1 MNMRINKLIFKN
13 IASYKGEHELNF
25 DTLLLRQ
32 SGIFLI
38 SGNTGSG
45 KSTILD
51 CITLAL
57 YARVYRLGKKI
68 VDIISKGETSA
79 YVKLTFTISGKIYES
94 FIELN
99 VKNIETPKSM
109 LLSCFFDNRIIEG
122 RTDVLDHIKSLCRLD
137 FNQFCQTVILPQG
150 NFQEFLTSTPK
161 EKTAIIDN
169 IFNLKKYDN
178 LEFYLKSD
186 FERTKFNIDKLLNSE
201 SYEKSILDYDESEYK
216 SLKDYLDLVNIDQL
230 EIDLENVRRAISFCN
245 QAIASNERYLGLEI
259 EISSLRDQLSF
270 HVEYLNSLERDYSVQ
285 NKLKENLDLDRKI
298 YLCSDFW
305 NLKNLVAMQGEL
317 FNDIRLL
324 DLELSKVKS
333 NLKEIKDLDN
343 NNFNFSYVKEL
354 YNKNCNLFNLRP
366 VENDYQSLLLRKNS
380 LEDEKKELLRS
391 QSKKNDEIKSISSE
405 KSNFDFDKYV
415 YYEALKLFQTFN
427 DELISKYKDR
437 VEFLLKATEKEDFNK
452 NKEKNIIIKIDLYK
466 ELLKYLDDKNFS
478 IESDKEKLKYIEV
491 EYKNY
496 QHKDKLSVCSLK
508 ELYTLNSKLHLIQ
521 NQIDELKYQLSCK
534 QEEISKQEANV
545 LEFENND
552 AEILRLIGK
561 NLFDKYISYFDRE
574 KILAFESK
582 LEKLEQFKVR
592 KKDLKIEISLKNKNF
607 DQNLL
612 KIRDLLLKLN
622 LNLSFNDYS
631 SLERE
636 FNVVLAKQK
645 SVENEWDKLVLN
657 LKNLEDFKIK
667 TETQIKFIK
676 ESIFTLKAR
685 LNEEKNS
692 FINIISNLKSGFFS
706 SFSFES
712 ETALEQINKN
722 SLYFL
727 QELSLSISAKLEFL
741 SRDIEKYKIKLLN
754 FQALQ
759 KKINQ
764 QKINLDLLRGELN
777 LAKERKDKLDVLR
790 KVVIR
795 SSGLKYYVQTFL
807 INDILRL
814 ANEKYLRWIFP
825 DFELKTNK
833 ESKEFDFLIED
844 KKDVNKI
851 RTVKTLSGGEK
862 FLVSLAL
869 SLALSDKIRDSE
881 LKIEAFFL
889 DEGFGN
895 LDEDT
900 LAQVMPKLSK
910 FQMMTGRQIGIISH
924 VSYLKEMI
932 KAQIVI
938 NKISKI
944 SYIAMENL

>member
-1 MNMRINKLIFKN
+1 MRINKLTFKN

-109 LLSCFFDNRIIEG
+109 LLNCVFDNRIIEG
-122 RTDVLDHIKSLCRLD
+122 RTDVLEYIKSLCRLD

-186 FERTKFNIDKLLNSE
+186 FERTKFSIDKLLNSE
-201 SYEKSILDYDESEYK
+201 SYEKSILDYDEQEYK
-216 SLKDYLDLVNIDQL
+216 SLKDYLDLVDIGRL
-230 EIDLENVRRAISFCN
+230 EIDLENIKRAISLCN
-245 QAIASNERYLGLEI
+245 QAIVSNERYLGLEI
-259 EISSLRDQLSF
+259 EISSLENQLSSQI
-270 HVEYLNSLERDYSVQ
+270 EYQNSLERDYSLQ
-285 NKLKENLDLDRKI
+285 SKLKQNLDLDRKI

-317 FNDIRLL
+317 FNDNRLL
-324 DLELSKVKS
+324 YLELLKVIN
-333 NLKEIKDLDN
+333 NLKGIEGLDIN
-343 NNFNFSYVKEL
+343 DFNFNYVKEL
-354 YNKNCNLFNLRP
+354 YNKNCNIFNLKF
-366 VENDYQSLLLRKNS
+366 VENDYQSLLLRKNA
-380 LEDEKKELLRS
+380 LEDEKKELLKS
-391 QSKKNDEIKSISSE
+391 QIKKNDEIKSISSE

-415 YYEALKLFQTFN
+415 YYQALKLFQTFN
-427 DELISKYKDR
+427 DELISKYRDKL
-437 VEFLLKATEKEDFNK
+437 EFLLKSTDKEGFNE
-452 NKEKNIIIKIDLYK
+452 NKEKNIIKIDLYK
-466 ELLKYLDDKNFS
+466 ELLKCLNDKNFS
-478 IESDKEKLKYIEV
+478 IESDKKKLKYIEV

-496 QHKDKLSVCSLK
+496 QHKDKLSVCGLK
-508 ELYTLNSKLHLIQ
+508 ELYSLNSKLHLIQ
-521 NQIDELKYQLSCK
+521 NQIDELQYQLSCR
-534 QEEISKQEANV
+534 QEEMSKQEVNA
-545 LEFENND
+545 LEFEKNN

-561 NLFDKYISYFDRE
+561 NLFDKYINYSKRE
-574 KILAFESK
+574 KILAFENK

-592 KKDLKIEISLKNKNF
+592 KKDLKIEISLKNKDF

-612 KIRDLLLKLN
+612 KIKSLLLKLD

-636 FNVVLAKQK
+636 FNVILDRQK
-645 SVENEWDKLVLN
+645 SIENEWNALVLN
-657 LKNLEDFKIK
+657 IKNLEDLKIK

-676 ESIFTLKAR
+676 KSILTLKAR
-685 LNEEKNS
+685 LNEEKSS
-692 FINIISNLKSGFFS
+692 FMDIVSTLKSVFFS

-712 ETALEQINKN
+712 ETVLEQINKN
-722 SLYFL
+722 SLQFL
-727 QELSLSISAKLEFL
+727 QKLSLSISSKLEFL
-741 SRDIEKYKIKLLN
+741 SRDVEKYKIKLLN

-759 KKINQ
+759 KKIDQ
-764 QKINLDLLRGELN
+764 QKINLEALRGELN

-844 KKDVNKI
+844 KKDFNKI

-910 FQMMTGRQIGIISH
+910 FQIMTGRQIGIISH

>member
-1 MNMRINKLIFKN
+1 MRINKLIFKN

-25 DTLLLRQ
+25 DTLLLKQ

-109 LLSCFFDNRIIEG
+109 LLSCFFDDRIIEG
-122 RTDVLDHIKSLCRLD
+122 RADVLEHIKSLCRLD

-150 NFQEFLTSTPK
+150 NFQEFLISTPK

-186 FERTKFNIDKLLNSE
+186 LERTKFSIDKLLNSQ
-201 SYEKSILDYDESEYK
+201 SYEKSILDYDEREYK
-216 SLKDYLDLVNIDQL
+216 SLKNYLDLVDIDQL
-230 EIDLENVRRAISFCN
+230 KIDLERIRSAISLCN

-259 EISSLRDQLSF
+259 EMSSLEDQLSSRI
-270 HVEYLNSLERDYSVQ
+270 EYQDSLKKDYFLQ
-285 NKLKENLDLDRKI
+285 KKLEESLSLDRKI

-317 FNDIRLL
+317 FNDRKLL
-324 DLELSKVKS
+324 DLELSKVIN
-333 NLKEIKDLDN
+333 NLKEIKDLDT
-343 NNFNFSYVKEL
+343 NNFNYVKEL
-354 YNKNCNLFNLRP
+354 YNKNCNISDLRF

-380 LEDEKKELLRS
+380 LEDEKKELLKS

-415 YYEALKLFQTFN
+415 YYEALKLFQAFN
-427 DELISKYKDR
+427 DELILKYKDR
-437 VEFLLKATEKEDFNK
+437 LDFLLKSTDKKDFNK
-452 NKEKNIIIKIDLYK
+452 NKEKNIIKIDLYK

-508 ELYTLNSKLHLIQ
+508 ELYILNSKLHLIQ
-521 NQIDELKYQLSCK
+521 NQIDELKYQLSCR
-534 QEEISKQEANV
+534 QEEISKQEINA
-545 LEFENND
+545 LEFEKNN

-561 NLFDKYISYFDRE
+561 NLFDKYINYFDRE
-574 KILAFESK
+574 KILAFENK
-582 LEKLEQFKVR
+582 LRKLEQFKVR
-592 KKDLKIEISLKNKNF
+592 QKDLKIEISLKNQNF

-612 KIRDLLLKLN
+612 KIKSLLLKLN
-622 LNLSFNDYS
+622 LSLSFNDYS

-636 FNVVLAKQK
+636 FNVILARQK
-645 SVENEWDKLVLN
+645 GIENEWNTLVLN
-657 LKNLEDFKIK
+657 LKSLEDLKIK

-676 ESIFTLKAR
+676 KSILTLKER

-692 FINIISNLKSGFFS
+692 FINIVSNLKSVFFS
-706 SFSFES
+706 SFSFDS
-712 ETALEQINKN
+712 EIVLEQINKN
-722 SLYFL
+722 SLCFL
-727 QELSLSISAKLEFL
+727 QKLSLSISSKLEFL
-741 SRDIEKYKIKLLN
+741 SGDIEKYKIKLLN

-764 QKINLDLLRGELN
+764 QKINLDALRGELN

-825 DFELKTNK
+825 NFELKTNK

-910 FQMMTGRQIGIISH
+910 FQIMTGRQIGIISH
-924 VSYLKEMI
+924 VSYLKEVI

-944 SYIAMENL
+944 SYIAIENL

>member
-1 MNMRINKLIFKN
+1 MRINKLIFKN

-25 DTLLLRQ
+25 DTLFLRQ

-68 VDIISKGETSA
+68 VDVISKGETSA
-79 YVKLTFTISGKIYES
+79 YVKLTFTISERIYES
-94 FIELN
+94 FVELN

-122 RTDVLDHIKSLCRLD
+122 RADVLEYIKSLCRLD

-161 EKTAIIDN
+161 EKAAIIDN

-201 SYEKSILDYDESEYK
+201 SYEKSILDYDEREYK
-216 SLKDYLDLVNIDQL
+216 SLKDYLDLVDIDKL
-230 EIDLENVRRAISFCN
+230 EIDLKNIKRAISLCN
-245 QAIASNERYLGLEI
+245 KAIVSNERYLGLEI
-259 EISSLRDQLSF
+259 ELSSLENQLSF
-270 HVEYLNSLERDYSVQ
+270 QIEYQDSLEIDYALQ
-285 NKLKENLDLDRKI
+285 KKLKENLDLDQKI

-305 NLKNLVAMQGEL
+305 NLKNLVVMQGEL
-317 FNDIRLL
+317 FNDNRLL
-324 DLELSKVKS
+324 DLELSKVIN
-333 NLKEIKDLDN
+333 NLKEIEDLDS
-343 NNFNFSYVKEL
+343 NNFNFNYVKEL
-354 YNKNCNLFNLRP
+354 YNKNCNIFNLKF

-380 LEDEKKELLRS
+380 LEDEKKELLKS
-391 QSKKNDEIKSISSE
+391 QIKKNDEIKSISSE

-415 YYEALKLFQTFN
+415 YYQALKLLKTFN
-427 DELISKYKDR
+427 DELISKYRDKL
-437 VEFLLKATEKEDFNK
+437 EFLLKSDNKEGFDE
-452 NKEKNIIIKIDLYK
+452 NKEKNIKINLYK
-466 ELLKYLDDKNFS
+466 ELLKCLDDKNFS
-478 IESDKEKLKYIEV
+478 IENDKKKLKYIEI

-496 QHKDKLSVCSLK
+496 QHKDKLTVCSLK
-508 ELYTLNSKLHLIQ
+508 ELYVLNSKLHLLQ
-521 NQIDELKYQLSCK
+521 NQIDELKYQLSCM
-534 QEEISKQEANV
+534 QEEISKQKINA
-545 LEFENND
+545 LEFEENN

-561 NLFDKYISYFDRE
+561 NLFDKYINYFDRE
-574 KILAFESK
+574 KILAFENK
-582 LEKLEQFKVR
+582 LKKLEQFKIK
-592 KKDLKIEISLKNKNF
+592 KKDLKIEISLKNKKFN
-607 DQNLL
+607 QNLL
-612 KIRDLLLKLN
+612 KIKGLLLKLN
-622 LNLSFNDYS
+622 LNLSFNDHS

-636 FNVVLAKQK
+636 FNVILARQK
-645 SVENEWDKLVLN
+645 SIENEWNTLVLN
-657 LKNLEDFKIK
+657 LKNLEDLKIK

-676 ESIFTLKAR
+676 ESILTLKAK
-685 LNEEKNS
+685 LNEEQNS
-692 FINIISNLKSGFFS
+692 FINIVSTLKNVFFS
-706 SFSFES
+706 SFFFES
-712 ETALEQINKN
+712 EIVLEHINKN
-722 SLYFL
+722 SLHFL
-727 QELSLSISAKLEFL
+727 QQLSLSISSKLEFL
-741 SRDIEKYKIKLLN
+741 SRELEKYKIKLLN

-759 KKINQ
+759 KKIDQ
-764 QKINLDLLRGELN
+764 QKINLEMLREELN

-790 KVVIR
+790 KVVVR

-910 FQMMTGRQIGIISH
+910 FQIMTGRQIGIISH

-944 SYIAMENL
+944 SYITMENL

>member
-1 MNMRINKLIFKN
+1 MRINKLIFKN

-79 YVKLTFTISGKIYES
+79 YVKLTFTISGRIYES
-94 FIELN
+94 FVELN

-109 LLSCFFDNRIIEG
+109 LLNCFFDNRIIEG
-122 RTDVLDHIKSLCRLD
+122 RIDVLEHIKSLCRLD

-161 EKTAIIDN
+161 EKAAIIDN

-178 LEFYLKSD
+178 LEFFLKSD

-201 SYEKSILDYDESEYK
+201 SYEKSILEYDESEYK
-216 SLKDYLDLVNIDQL
+216 SLKNYLDLVDIDRL
-230 EIDLENVRRAISFCN
+230 EIDLENIRRAISLCN
-245 QAIASNERYLGLEI
+245 QAIASNEKYLDLEI
-259 EISSLRDQLSF
+259 EMSSLKGQLSSQIK
-270 HVEYLNSLERDYSVQ
+270 YLNSLEQDHSLQ
-285 NKLKENLDLDRKI
+285 KKIKENLDLDRKI

-305 NLKNLVAMQGEL
+305 TLKNLVAMQGEL

-324 DLELSKVKS
+324 DLELSKVMS
-333 NLKEIKDLDN
+333 NLKEIKDLDS
-343 NNFNFSYVKEL
+343 NNFNFNYVKEL
-354 YNKNCNLFNLRP
+354 YNKNCDLFKLKL
-366 VENDYQSLLLRKNS
+366 VKNDYQSLLLRKNN
-380 LEDEKKELLRS
+380 LEDKKKELLMS

-405 KSNFDFDKYV
+405 KFNFDFDKYV

-427 DELISKYKDR
+427 DELISKYRDR
-437 VEFLLKATEKEDFNK
+437 LEFLLESTDKEDFNK
-452 NKEKNIIIKIDLYK
+452 NKEKNIKIDLYK
-466 ELLKYLDDKNFS
+466 ELLEYLDDKNFS
-478 IESDKEKLKYIEV
+478 IENDKEKLKYIEA

-508 ELYTLNSKLHLIQ
+508 ELYALNSKLHLIQ
-521 NQIDELKYQLSCK
+521 NQIDELKYQLSCR
-534 QEEISKQEANV
+534 QEEISKQEINA
-545 LEFENND
+545 LEFKKNN

-561 NLFDKYISYFDRE
+561 NLFDKYINYFDRE
-574 KILAFESK
+574 KILSFENK

-612 KIRDLLLKLN
+612 KIKELSLKLN
-622 LNLSFNDYS
+622 LNLSFNDNS

-645 SVENEWDKLVLN
+645 SVENEWNMLFLN
-657 LKNLEDFKIK
+657 LKNLEDLKIK

-676 ESIFTLKAR
+676 ESISTLKAR
-685 LNEEKNS
+685 LNEEQNS
-692 FINIISNLKSGFFS
+692 FINIISNLKNVFFG

-727 QELSLSISAKLEFL
+727 QKLSLSISSKLEFL

-754 FQALQ
+754 FQTLQ

-764 QKINLDLLRGELN
+764 QKVNLDSLRVELN

-825 DFELKTNK
+825 DFELKTNN

-869 SLALSDKIRDSE
+869 SLALSDKIRDSD

>member
-1 MNMRINKLIFKN
+1 MRINKLIFKN

-25 DTLLLRQ
+25 DTLFLRQ

-68 VDIISKGETSA
+68 VDVISKGETSA
-79 YVKLTFTISGKIYES
+79 YVKLTFTISERIYES
-94 FIELN
+94 FVELN

-122 RTDVLDHIKSLCRLD
+122 RTDVLEYIKSLCRLD

-161 EKTAIIDN
+161 EKAAIIDN

-201 SYEKSILDYDESEYK
+201 SYEKSILDYDEREYK
-216 SLKDYLDLVNIDQL
+216 SLKDYLDLIDIDQL
-230 EIDLENVRRAISFCN
+230 EIDLKNIKRAISLCN
-245 QAIASNERYLGLEI
+245 KAIVSNERYLGLEI
-259 EISSLRDQLSF
+259 ELSSLENQLSF
-270 HVEYLNSLERDYSVQ
+270 QIEYQDSLEIDYALQ
-285 NKLKENLDLDRKI
+285 KKLKENLDLDRKI

-305 NLKNLVAMQGEL
+305 NLKNLVVMQGEL
-317 FNDIRLL
+317 FNDNRLL
-324 DLELSKVKS
+324 DLELSKVIN
-333 NLKEIKDLDN
+333 NLKEIEDLDS
-343 NNFNFSYVKEL
+343 NNFNFNYVKEL
-354 YNKNCNLFNLRP
+354 YNKNCNIFNLKF

-380 LEDEKKELLRS
+380 LEDEKKELLKS
-391 QSKKNDEIKSISSE
+391 QIKKNDEIKSISSE
-405 KSNFDFDKYV
+405 KSNFNFDKYV
-415 YYEALKLFQTFN
+415 YYQALKLLKTFN
-427 DELISKYKDR
+427 DELISKYKDKL
-437 VEFLLKATEKEDFNK
+437 EFLLKSAGKESFDES
-452 NKEKNIIIKIDLYK
+452 KEKNIKINLYK
-466 ELLKYLDDKNFS
+466 ELLKCLDDKNFS
-478 IESDKEKLKYIEV
+478 IENDKKKLKYIEI

-496 QHKDKLSVCSLK
+496 QHKDKLTVCSLK
-508 ELYTLNSKLHLIQ
+508 ELYVLNSKLHLLQ
-521 NQIDELKYQLSCK
+521 NQIDELKYQLSCM
-534 QEEISKQEANV
+534 QEEISKQKINA
-545 LEFENND
+545 LEFEKNN

-561 NLFDKYISYFDRE
+561 NLFDKYINYFDRE
-574 KILAFESK
+574 KILAFENK
-582 LEKLEQFKVR
+582 LKKLEQFKIK
-592 KKDLKIEISLKNKNF
+592 KKDLKIEISLKDKKFN
-607 DQNLL
+607 QNLL
-612 KIRDLLLKLN
+612 KIKGLSLKLN

-636 FNVVLAKQK
+636 FNVILARQK
-645 SVENEWDKLVLN
+645 SIENEWNTLVLN
-657 LKNLEDFKIK
+657 LKNLEDLKIK

-676 ESIFTLKAR
+676 ESILTLKSR
-685 LNEEKNS
+685 LNEEQNS
-692 FINIISNLKSGFFS
+692 FINIVSTLKNVFCS

-712 ETALEQINKN
+712 EIVLEHINKN
-722 SLYFL
+722 SLRFL
-727 QELSLSISAKLEFL
+727 QQLSLSISSKLEFL
-741 SRDIEKYKIKLLN
+741 SRGLEKYKIKFLN

-759 KKINQ
+759 KKIDQ
-764 QKINLDLLRGELN
+764 QKINLEMLREELN

-790 KVVIR
+790 KVVVR

-910 FQMMTGRQIGIISH
+910 FQIMTGRQIGIISH

-944 SYIAMENL
+944 SYITMENL

>member
-1 MNMRINKLIFKN
+1 MRINRLIFKN

-25 DTLLLRQ
+25 DTLLLRR

-68 VDIISKGETSA
+68 VDIISKGETNA

-109 LLSCFFDNRIIEG
+109 LLNCFFDNRIIEG
-122 RTDVLDHIKSLCRLD
+122 RADVLDHIKSLCRLD

-169 IFNLKKYDN
+169 IFNLQKYDN

-186 FERTKFNIDKLLNSE
+186 FERTKFSIDKLLNSE
-201 SYEKSILDYDESEYK
+201 SYEKSILDYDEREYK
-216 SLKDYLDLVNIDQL
+216 SLKDYLDLVDIGQL
-230 EIDLENVRRAISFCN
+230 EIDLGNIRNAISLCS
-245 QAIASNERYLGLEI
+245 QAIASNEKYLGLKI
-259 EISSLRDQLSF
+259 EISSLEDQLSYQI
-270 HVEYLNSLERDYSVQ
+270 ECQNSLEMDYSLQ
-285 NKLKENLDLDRKI
+285 KKLKENLYLDRKI

-305 NLKNLVAMQGEL
+305 NLKNLVTMQGEL
-317 FNDIRLL
+317 LNDVKLL
-324 DLELSKVKS
+324 DLELSKVMN
-333 NLKEIKDLDN
+333 NLKEIKDLCSNDF
-343 NNFNFSYVKEL
+343 NFNYVKDL
-354 YNKNCNLFNLRP
+354 YNKNCNIFDSRLI
-366 VENDYQSLLLRKNS
+366 ENDYQSLLLKKNS
-380 LEDEKKELLRS
+380 LEDEKRELLKF
-391 QSKKNDEIKSISSE
+391 QSKKNDELKSISSE

-427 DELISKYKDR
+427 DELISKYRDR
-437 VEFLLKATEKEDFNK
+437 LEFLLKSANKKDFNK
-452 NKEKNIIIKIDLYK
+452 NKEKNTVKIDLYK
-466 ELLKYLDDKNFS
+466 ELLKYLYDKNCS

-496 QHKDKLSVCSLK
+496 QRKDKLSACKLK
-508 ELYTLNSKLHLIQ
+508 ELYVLNSKLHLIQ
-521 NQIDELKYQLSCK
+521 NQIDELKYHLSCR
-534 QEEISKQEANV
+534 QEEISKQEINA
-545 LEFENND
+545 LEFEKNN
-552 AEILRLIGK
+552 AEILRLLGK
-561 NLFDKYISYFDRE
+561 NLFDRYINYFDRK
-574 KILAFESK
+574 KILAFENK
-582 LEKLEQFKVR
+582 LEKLEQFKAR
-592 KKDLKIEISLKNKNF
+592 KKDLKILISFKNRNF
-607 DQNLL
+607 DKNLVQI
-612 KIRDLLLKLN
+612 KSLLLKLN

-636 FNVVLAKQK
+636 FNVILTRQE
-645 SVENEWDKLVLN
+645 SVENKWTELILN
-657 LKNLEDFKIK
+657 LKNLKDLKIK
-667 TETQIKFIK
+667 TETQIKFLKKSILALK
-676 ESIFTLKAR
+676 ER
-685 LNEEKNS
+685 LNEEQNN
-692 FINIISNLKSGFFS
+692 FINIVSNLGSVSFS
-706 SFSFES
+706 SLFSLES
-712 ETALEQINKN
+712 KTVLEQINKN
-722 SLYFL
+722 SLHFL
-727 QELSLSISAKLEFL
+727 QKLSLSISSKLEFL
-741 SRDIEKYKIKLLN
+741 SGDIERYKIKLLN
-754 FQALQ
+754 FQTLQ
-759 KKINQ
+759 KKIDQ
-764 QKINLDLLRGELN
+764 QKINLDTLRSELN
-777 LAKERKDKLDVLR
+777 LAKERKDKLDILR

-833 ESKEFDFLIED
+833 DSKEFDFLIED

-869 SLALSDKIRDSE
+869 SLALSDKIRDSD

-932 KAQIVI
+932 KTQIVI

>member
-1 MNMRINKLIFKN
+1 MRINKLIFKN

-99 VKNIETPKSM
+99 VKNIETPKNM

-122 RTDVLDHIKSLCRLD
+122 RTDVLEHIKGLCRLD

-186 FERTKFNIDKLLNSE
+186 FELTKFTIDKLLNSE
-201 SYEKSILDYDESEYK
+201 SYEKSILDYDEREYK
-216 SLKDYLDLVNIDQL
+216 SLKDYLDLVDIGRL
-230 EIDLENVRRAISFCN
+230 EIDLENIRRAISLCN

-259 EISSLRDQLSF
+259 EMSSLEDQLSSQI
-270 HVEYLNSLERDYSVQ
+270 EYQDSLEMDYSLQ
-285 NKLKENLDLDRKI
+285 KKLKENLDLDREI

-317 FNDIRLL
+317 FNDSKLL
-324 DLELSKVKS
+324 DLELSKVIN
-333 NLKEIKDLDN
+333 NLKEIKDLDS
-343 NNFNFSYVKEL
+343 NNFNYIKEL
-354 YNKNCNLFNLRP
+354 YNKNCNIFNLRP
-366 VENDYQSLLLRKNS
+366 VKNDYQSLILRKNS
-380 LEDEKKELLRS
+380 LENKKKSLLKS

-427 DELISKYKDR
+427 DEIISKYRDR
-437 VEFLLKATEKEDFNK
+437 LEFLLQSTDKEDCNK
-452 NKEKNIIIKIDLYK
+452 NKEKNIIKIDLYK
-466 ELLKYLDDKNFS
+466 ELLKYLNDKNFS
-478 IESDKEKLKYIEV
+478 IESDKEKLKYIEI

-508 ELYTLNSKLHLIQ
+508 ELYILNSKLHLIQ
-521 NQIDELKYQLSCK
+521 NQIDELKYQLSCR
-534 QEEISKQEANV
+534 QEEISKQEINA
-545 LEFENND
+545 LEFKKNN

-561 NLFDKYISYFDRE
+561 KLFDKYIDYSDRE
-574 KILAFESK
+574 KILAFENK
-582 LEKLEQFKVR
+582 LKRLEQLKV
-592 KKDLKIEISLKNKNF
+592 KEKDLKIEISLKNQKF

-612 KIRDLLLKLN
+612 KIKRLLLKFN
-622 LNLSFNDYS
+622 LNLSFSDYS

-636 FNVVLAKQK
+636 FNVILARQK
-645 SVENEWDKLVLN
+645 SIDNKWNELVLN
-657 LKNLEDFKIK
+657 LKDLEDLKIK

-676 ESIFTLKAR
+676 ESILTLKAR

-692 FINIISNLKSGFFS
+692 FINIVSNLKSVFFS

-712 ETALEQINKN
+712 ETVLEQINKN

-727 QELSLSISAKLEFL
+727 QKLGLSISSKLEFL

-754 FQALQ
+754 FETLQ

-764 QKINLDLLRGELN
+764 QKINLDALRGELN

-932 KAQIVI
+932 KAQIVV

-944 SYIAMENL
+944 SYIDMENL

>member
-1 MNMRINKLIFKN
+1 MRINKLIFKN

-99 VKNIETPKSM
+99 VKHIETPKNM

-122 RTDVLDHIKSLCRLD
+122 RTDVLEHIKGLCRLD

-186 FERTKFNIDKLLNSE
+186 FELTKFTIDKLLNSE
-201 SYEKSILDYDESEYK
+201 SYEKSILDYDEREYK
-216 SLKDYLDLVNIDQL
+216 SLKDYLDLVDIGRL
-230 EIDLENVRRAISFCN
+230 EIDLENIRRAIFLCN
-245 QAIASNERYLGLEI
+245 QAISSNEKYLGLEI
-259 EISSLRDQLSF
+259 EMSSLEDQLSSQI
-270 HVEYLNSLERDYSVQ
+270 EYQDSLEMDYSLQ
-285 NKLKENLDLDRKI
+285 KKLKENLDLDREI

-317 FNDIRLL
+317 FNDSKLL
-324 DLELSKVKS
+324 DLELSKVIN
-333 NLKEIKDLDN
+333 NLKEIKDLDS
-343 NNFNFSYVKEL
+343 NNFNYIKEL
-354 YNKNCNLFNLRP
+354 YNKNCNIFNLRP
-366 VENDYQSLLLRKNS
+366 VKNDYQSLILRKNS
-380 LEDEKKELLRS
+380 LENKKKSLLKS

-427 DELISKYKDR
+427 DEIISKYRDR
-437 VEFLLKATEKEDFNK
+437 LEFLLQSTDKEDCNK
-452 NKEKNIIIKIDLYK
+452 NKEKNIIKIDLYK
-466 ELLKYLDDKNFS
+466 ELLKYLNDKNFS
-478 IESDKEKLKYIEV
+478 IESDKEKLKYIEI

-508 ELYTLNSKLHLIQ
+508 ELYILNSKLHLIQ
-521 NQIDELKYQLSCK
+521 NQIDELKYQLSCR
-534 QEEISKQEANV
+534 QEEISKQEINA
-545 LEFENND
+545 LEFKKNN

-561 NLFDKYISYFDRE
+561 KLFDKYIDYSERE
-574 KILAFESK
+574 KILAFENK
-582 LEKLEQFKVR
+582 LKRLEQFKVR
-592 KKDLKIEISLKNKNF
+592 EKDLKIEISLKNQKF

-612 KIRDLLLKLN
+612 KIKSLLLKLN
-622 LNLSFNDYS
+622 LNLSFSDYS

-636 FNVVLAKQK
+636 FNVILARQK
-645 SVENEWDKLVLN
+645 SIENEWNELVLN
-657 LKNLEDFKIK
+657 LKDLEDLKIK

-676 ESIFTLKAR
+676 ESILTLKAR

-692 FINIISNLKSGFFS
+692 FINIVSNLKSVFFS

-712 ETALEQINKN
+712 ETVLEQINKN

-727 QELSLSISAKLEFL
+727 QKLSLSISSKLEFL

-754 FQALQ
+754 FETLQ

-764 QKINLDLLRGELN
+764 QKINLGALRGELN

-924 VSYLKEMI
+924 VSYLKEII
-932 KAQIVI
+932 KAQIVV

-944 SYIAMENL
+944 SYIDMENL

>member
-1 MNMRINKLIFKN
+1 MRINKLIFKN

-25 DTLLLRQ
+25 DTLFLRQ

-109 LLSCFFDNRIIEG
+109 LLSCFFDDKVIEG
-122 RTDVLDHIKSLCRLD
+122 RTDVLEHIKSLCRLD

-186 FERTKFNIDKLLNSE
+186 FERTKFSIDKLLNSE
-201 SYEKSILDYDESEYK
+201 SYEKSILDYDEREYK
-216 SLKDYLDLVNIDQL
+216 ALKEYLDLVDIGRL
-230 EIDLENVRRAISFCN
+230 EIDLENIKRAISLCN
-245 QAIASNERYLGLEI
+245 QAISSNERYLGLEI
-259 EISSLRDQLSF
+259 EISSLEDQLSSQI
-270 HVEYLNSLERDYSVQ
+270 EYQDSLESDYSFQ
-285 NKLKENLDLDRKI
+285 KKLKENLDLDRKN

-305 NLKNLVAMQGEL
+305 NLKNLVAIQGEL
-317 FNDIRLL
+317 FNDIKLL
-324 DLELSKVKS
+324 DVELSKVMN
-333 NLKEIKDLDN
+333 NLKEIEDLDS
-343 NNFNFSYVKEL
+343 NNFNFNYVKEL
-354 YNKNCNLFNLRP
+354 FDKNCNICDFTV

-380 LEDEKKELLRS
+380 LEDEKKELLKA

-427 DELISKYKDR
+427 DELISKYRDR
-437 VEFLLKATEKEDFNK
+437 LECLLKSTENEDFNK
-452 NKEKNIIIKIDLYK
+452 NNEKNLIKIGLYK

-478 IESDKEKLKYIEV
+478 IENDKEKLKYIEV

-508 ELYTLNSKLHLIQ
+508 ELYILNSKLHLIQ

-534 QEEISKQEANV
+534 QEEISKQEINA
-545 LEFENND
+545 LEFKKNNG
-552 AEILRLIGK
+552 EILRLIGK
-561 NLFDKYISYFDRE
+561 NLFDKYINYSERA
-574 KILAFESK
+574 KILAFENK
-582 LEKLEQFKVR
+582 LKKFEQFKGR
-592 KKDLKIEISLKNKNF
+592 KKDLKIEIYLKNQNF

-612 KIRDLLLKLN
+612 KIKSLSLKLN
-622 LNLSFNDYS
+622 LSLGFSDYS
-631 SLERE
+631 SLKRE
-636 FNVVLAKQK
+636 FNVILARQK
-645 SVENEWDKLVLN
+645 SIENEWNTLVLN
-657 LKNLEDFKIK
+657 LKNLEDLKIK

-676 ESIFTLKAR
+676 ESILTLKVK
-685 LNEEKNS
+685 LNEERNN
-692 FINIISNLKSGFFS
+692 FMNIVSNLKRVFFS

-712 ETALEQINKN
+712 ETVLEQINKD
-722 SLYFL
+722 SLHFL
-727 QELSLSISAKLEFL
+727 QKLSLSIGSKLEFL
-741 SRDIEKYKIKLLN
+741 SRDIEKYKIKFLN

-764 QKINLDLLRGELN
+764 QKINLDVLRGELN
-777 LAKERKDKLDVLR
+777 LAKERKDKLDILR

-833 ESKEFDFLIED
+833 DSKEFDFLIED
-844 KKDVNKI
+844 RKDVNKI

-910 FQMMTGRQIGIISH
+910 FQIMTGRQIGIISH

>member
-1 MNMRINKLIFKN
+1 MRINKLIFKN

-109 LLSCFFDNRIIEG
+109 LLSCFFDDRIIEG
-122 RTDVLDHIKSLCRLD
+122 RTDVLEHIKSLCRLD

-186 FERTKFNIDKLLNSE
+186 FERTKFSIDKLLNSE
-201 SYEKSILDYDESEYK
+201 SYEKSILDYDEKEYK
-216 SLKDYLDLVNIDQL
+216 SLKDYLDLVDIGRL
-230 EIDLENVRRAISFCN
+230 EIDLKNIKRAISLCN
-245 QAIASNERYLGLEI
+245 QAISSNERYLGLEI
-259 EISSLRDQLSF
+259 EISSLEDQLSSQI
-270 HVEYLNSLERDYSVQ
+270 EYQDSLESDYSFQ
-285 NKLKENLDLDRKI
+285 KKIKENLDLDRKI

-324 DLELSKVKS
+324 DLELSKVID
-333 NLKEIKDLDN
+333 NLKEIKDLDS
-343 NNFNFSYVKEL
+343 NNFNYVKEL
-354 YNKNCNLFNLRP
+354 FNKNCNIFNFTS
-366 VENDYQSLLLRKNS
+366 VENDYQNLLLRKNS
-380 LEDEKKELLRS
+380 LENEKKELLKA

-427 DELISKYKDR
+427 DELISKYRDR
-437 VEFLLKATEKEDFNK
+437 LEFLLKSADKEDFNK
-452 NKEKNIIIKIDLYK
+452 NKEKNLIKIDLYK

-508 ELYTLNSKLHLIQ
+508 ELYILNSKLNLIQ
-521 NQIDELKYQLSCK
+521 NQINELKYQLSCK
-534 QEEISKQEANV
+534 QEEISKQEINA
-545 LEFENND
+545 LEFEKNN

-561 NLFDKYISYFDRE
+561 NLFDKYINYSKRE
-574 KILAFESK
+574 KILAFENK
-582 LEKLEQFKVR
+582 LEKLEQFKG
-592 KKDLKIEISLKNKNF
+592 NT
-607 DQNLL
+607 
-612 KIRDLLLKLN
+612 
-622 LNLSFNDYS
+622 
-631 SLERE
+631 
-636 FNVVLAKQK
+636 
-645 SVENEWDKLVLN
+645 LVLN
-657 LKNLEDFKIK
+657 LKNLEDLKIK

-676 ESIFTLKAR
+676 ESILTLKVK
-685 LNEEKNS
+685 LNEEQNS
-692 FINIISNLKSGFFS
+692 FMNIASNLKSVFS
-706 SFSFES
+706 DSFPFEL
-712 ETALEQINKN
+712 ETVLEQINKN
-722 SLYFL
+722 SLHFL
-727 QELSLSISAKLEFL
+727 QKLSLSIGSKLEFL

-754 FQALQ
+754 FKALQ
-759 KKINQ
+759 KKINK
-764 QKINLDLLRGELN
+764 QKINLDVLRGELN
-777 LAKERKDKLDVLR
+777 LAKERKDKLDILR

-910 FQMMTGRQIGIISH
+910 FQIMTGRQIGIISH

>member
-1 MNMRINKLIFKN
+1 MRINKLIFKN

-25 DTLLLRQ
+25 DALLLRQ

-109 LLSCFFDNRIIEG
+109 LLSCFFDDRIIEG
-122 RTDVLDHIKSLCRLD
+122 RTDVLEHIKNLCRLD

-161 EKTAIIDN
+161 EKAAIIDN

-186 FERTKFNIDKLLNSE
+186 FERTKFSIDKLLNSE
-201 SYEKSILDYDESEYK
+201 SYEKSILDYDEKEYK
-216 SLKDYLDLVNIDQL
+216 SLKDYLDLVDIGRL
-230 EIDLENVRRAISFCN
+230 EIDLENIKRAISLCN
-245 QAIASNERYLGLEI
+245 QAIVSNERYLGLEV
-259 EISSLRDQLSF
+259 EISSLEDQLSSQ
-270 HVEYLNSLERDYSVQ
+270 VKYQDSLEVDYSFQ
-285 NKLKENLDLDRKI
+285 NKLKEELGLDLKI

-324 DLELSKVKS
+324 DLELSKVIN
-333 NLKEIKDLDN
+333 NLKEIKDLDI
-343 NNFNFSYVKEL
+343 NNFNFNYVKEL
-354 YNKNCNLFNLRP
+354 YNKNCNIFNFKFI
-366 VENDYQSLLLRKNS
+366 ENNCQSLLLRKNS
-380 LEDEKKELLRS
+380 LEDEKKELLKA
-391 QSKKNDEIKSISSE
+391 QSRKNDEIKSISSE

-427 DELISKYKDR
+427 DELISKYRDR
-437 VEFLLKATEKEDFNK
+437 LEFLLKSTDKETFNK
-452 NKEKNIIIKIDLYK
+452 NKEKNIIKIDLYK
-466 ELLKYLDDKNFS
+466 ELLKYLNDKNFS

-491 EYKNY
+491 EYENY

-508 ELYTLNSKLHLIQ
+508 ELYVLNSKLHLIQ
-521 NQIDELKYQLSCK
+521 SQIDELKYQLSCR
-534 QEEISKQEANV
+534 QEEISKQEINT
-545 LEFENND
+545 LEFKKNN

-561 NLFDKYISYFDRE
+561 NLFDKYINYFDRE
-574 KILAFESK
+574 KILAFENK
-582 LEKLEQFKVR
+582 LEKFEQFKAR
-592 KKDLKIEISLKNKNF
+592 KKDLKIEISLKNQNF

-612 KIRDLLLKLN
+612 KIKSLLLKLN
-622 LNLSFNDYS
+622 LNLSFSDYS
-631 SLERE
+631 SLEKE
-636 FNVVLAKQK
+636 FNVILARQK
-645 SVENEWDKLVLN
+645 SVENEWNTLVLN
-657 LKNLEDFKIK
+657 LKNLEDLKIK

-676 ESIFTLKAR
+676 KSILILKAR
-685 LNEEKNS
+685 LKEEQNS
-692 FINIISNLKSGFFS
+692 FINIVSDLKSIFFS

-722 SLYFL
+722 SLDFL
-727 QELSLSISAKLEFL
+727 QKLSVSISSKFEFL
-741 SRDIEKYKIKLLN
+741 SRDIEKYKIKFLN

-764 QKINLDLLRGELN
+764 QKINLDALRGELN

-795 SSGLKYYVQTFL
+795 ASGLKYYVQTFL

-900 LAQVMPKLSK
+900 LAQIMPKLSK
-910 FQMMTGRQIGIISH
+910 FQIMTGRQIGIISH

>member
-1 MNMRINKLIFKN
+1 MRINKLIFKN
-13 IASYKGEHELNF
+13 IASYKGEHELDF
-25 DTLLLRQ
+25 DTPVLRQ

-79 YVKLTFTISGKIYES
+79 YVKLKFTISGRIYES

-99 VKNIETPKSM
+99 VKNIETPKNM
-109 LLSCFFDNRIIEG
+109 LLSCFFDDRIVEG
-122 RTDVLDHIKSLCRLD
+122 RTDVLEYIKNLCRLD

-150 NFQEFLTSTPK
+150 NFQEFLISNPK

-178 LEFYLKSD
+178 LEFFLKSD

-201 SYEKSILDYDESEYK
+201 SYEKSILDYDEREFK
-216 SLKDYLDLVNIDQL
+216 SLKDYLDLVDIGQL
-230 EIDLENVRRAISFCN
+230 EIDLENIKRAISLCN
-245 QAIASNERYLGLEI
+245 QAIAANEKCLDLEI
-259 EISSLRDQLSF
+259 EMSALEDKLSSQI
-270 HVEYLNSLERDYSVQ
+270 EYQGSLEMKYSLQ
-285 NKLKENLDLDRKI
+285 KKLKENLDLERKI
-298 YLCSDFW
+298 YLCADFW
-305 NLKNLVAMQGEL
+305 NLKNLVFMQGEL
-317 FNDIRLL
+317 FNDSKLL
-324 DLELSKVKS
+324 DLELSKVMN
-333 NLKEIKDLDN
+333 NLKEIKGLDN
-343 NNFNFSYVKEL
+343 NNFNFNYVKEL
-354 YNKNCNLFNLRP
+354 YNKNFNISNFRFTD
-366 VENDYQSLLLRKNS
+366 NDYQSLLLRKNS
-380 LEDEKKELLRS
+380 LECEKKELLKS
-391 QSKKNDEIKSISSE
+391 QSKKNNEIKSISSE
-405 KSNFDFDKYV
+405 KSSFDFDKYI

-427 DELISKYKDR
+427 DELISKYRDR
-437 VEFLLKATEKEDFNK
+437 LEFLLKSTSEEDFNK
-452 NKEKNIIIKIDLYK
+452 KEKNIIRIDLYK

-478 IESDKEKLKYIEV
+478 IETDKEKLKYIEV

-496 QHKDKLSVCSLK
+496 QHKDKLAVCSLK
-508 ELYTLNSKLHLIQ
+508 DLYTLNSKLHLIQ
-521 NQIDELKYQLSCK
+521 NQIDELKYQLSCR
-534 QEEISKQEANV
+534 QEEISKQQLNA
-545 LEFENND
+545 LEFEKNNS
-552 AEILRLIGK
+552 EILRLIGK
-561 NLFDKYISYFDRE
+561 TLFDKYIDYFDKE
-574 KILAFESK
+574 KILAFENK
-582 LEKLEQFKVR
+582 MEKLEQFKIR
-592 KKDLKIEISLKNKNF
+592 ERDLKIEISLKNQNF
-607 DQNLL
+607 DQNLS
-612 KIRDLLLKLN
+612 KIKSLSLKLN
-622 LNLSFNDYS
+622 LNLSFNDHA

-636 FNVVLAKQK
+636 FNIILARQK
-645 SVENEWDKLVLN
+645 SIEDEWGKLVLN
-657 LKNLEDFKIK
+657 LENLGNLKIK
-667 TETQIKFIK
+667 TETQIKFIN
-676 ESIFTLKAR
+676 ESILSLKER
-685 LNEEKNS
+685 LNEEQNS
-692 FINIISNLKSGFFS
+692 FTNVVSNLKSVVSS
-706 SFSFES
+706 SFSVES
-712 ETALEQINKN
+712 EAVFEQVNKN
-722 SLYFL
+722 SLHFL
-727 QELSLSISAKLEFL
+727 QKLSLSISSKLEFL
-741 SRDIEKYKIKLLN
+741 SGNIEKYKIKLLA
-754 FQALQ
+754 FQVLQ

-764 QKINLDLLRGELN
+764 QRINLNAIREELS
-777 LAKERKDKLDVLR
+777 LAQKRKDKLDVLK

-833 ESKEFDFLIED
+833 ESKDFDFLIED

-881 LKIEAFFL
+881 LRIEAFFL

-910 FQMMTGRQIGIISH
+910 FQIMTGRQIGIISH

-932 KAQIVI
+932 KTQIVI

-944 SYIAMENL
+944 SYIDMESL

>member
-1 MNMRINKLIFKN
+1 MRINKLIFKN

>member
-1 MNMRINKLIFKN
+1 MRINKLIFKN

-109 LLSCFFDNRIIEG
+109 LLSCFFDDRIIEG
-122 RTDVLDHIKSLCRLD
+122 RTDVLEHIKSLCRLD

-186 FERTKFNIDKLLNSE
+186 FERTKFSIDKLLNSE
-201 SYEKSILDYDESEYK
+201 SYEKSILDYDEKEYK
-216 SLKDYLDLVNIDQL
+216 SLKDYLDLVDIGRL
-230 EIDLENVRRAISFCN
+230 EIDLKNIKRAISLCN
-245 QAIASNERYLGLEI
+245 QAISSNERYLGLKI
-259 EISSLRDQLSF
+259 EISSLEDQLSSQI
-270 HVEYLNSLERDYSVQ
+270 EYQDSLESDYSFQ
-285 NKLKENLDLDRKI
+285 KKIKENLDLDRKI

-324 DLELSKVKS
+324 DLELSKVID
-333 NLKEIKDLDN
+333 NLKEIKDLDS
-343 NNFNFSYVKEL
+343 NNFNYVKEL
-354 YNKNCNLFNLRP
+354 FNKNCNIFNFTS
-366 VENDYQSLLLRKNS
+366 VENDYQNLLLRKNS
-380 LEDEKKELLRS
+380 LENEKKELLKA

-427 DELISKYKDR
+427 DELISKYRDR
-437 VEFLLKATEKEDFNK
+437 LEFLLKSADKEDFNK
-452 NKEKNIIIKIDLYK
+452 NKEKNLIKIDLYK

-508 ELYTLNSKLHLIQ
+508 ELYILNSKLNLIQ
-521 NQIDELKYQLSCK
+521 NQINELKYQLSCK
-534 QEEISKQEANV
+534 QEEISKQEINA
-545 LEFENND
+545 LEFEKNN

-561 NLFDKYISYFDRE
+561 NLFDKYINYSKRE
-574 KILAFESK
+574 KILAFENK
-582 LEKLEQFKVR
+582 LEKLEQFKGR
-592 KKDLKIEISLKNKNF
+592 EKDLKIEISLKNQNF

-612 KIRDLLLKLN
+612 KIKSLLLKLN
-622 LNLSFNDYS
+622 LHLNFSDYY
-631 SLERE
+631 SLKRE
-636 FNVVLAKQK
+636 FNVILARQK
-645 SVENEWDKLVLN
+645 SIENEWNTLVLN
-657 LKNLEDFKIK
+657 LKNLEDLKIK

-676 ESIFTLKAR
+676 ESILTLKVK
-685 LNEEKNS
+685 LNEEQNS
-692 FINIISNLKSGFFS
+692 FMNIASNLKSVFS
-706 SFSFES
+706 DSFPFEL
-712 ETALEQINKN
+712 ETVLEQINKN
-722 SLYFL
+722 SLHFL
-727 QELSLSISAKLEFL
+727 QKLSLSIGSKLEFL

-754 FQALQ
+754 FKALQ
-759 KKINQ
+759 KKINK
-764 QKINLDLLRGELN
+764 QKINLDVLRGELN
-777 LAKERKDKLDVLR
+777 LAKERKDKLDILR

-910 FQMMTGRQIGIISH
+910 FQIMTGRQIGIISH

>member
-1 MNMRINKLIFKN
+1 MRINKLIFKN

-25 DTLLLRQ
+25 DTLFLRQ

-109 LLSCFFDNRIIEG
+109 LLSCFFDDKVIEG
-122 RTDVLDHIKSLCRLD
+122 RTDVLEHIKSLCRLD

-186 FERTKFNIDKLLNSE
+186 FERTKFSIDKLLNSE
-201 SYEKSILDYDESEYK
+201 SYEKLILDYDEREYK
-216 SLKDYLDLVNIDQL
+216 ALKEYLDLVDIGRL
-230 EIDLENVRRAISFCN
+230 EIDLENIKRAISLCN
-245 QAIASNERYLGLEI
+245 QAISSNERYLGLEI
-259 EISSLRDQLSF
+259 EISSLEDQLSSQ
-270 HVEYLNSLERDYSVQ
+270 VEYQDSLESDYSFQ
-285 NKLKENLDLDRKI
+285 KKLKENLDLDRKN

-305 NLKNLVAMQGEL
+305 NLKNLVAIQGEL
-317 FNDIRLL
+317 FNDIKLL
-324 DLELSKVKS
+324 DVELSKVMN
-333 NLKEIKDLDN
+333 NLKEIEDLDS
-343 NNFNFSYVKEL
+343 NNFNFNYIKEL
-354 YNKNCNLFNLRP
+354 FDKNCNICDFTV
-366 VENDYQSLLLRKNS
+366 VENDYQSLLLKKNS
-380 LEDEKKELLRS
+380 LEDEKKELLKA

-405 KSNFDFDKYV
+405 KFNFDFDKYV

-427 DELISKYKDR
+427 DELISKYRDR
-437 VEFLLKATEKEDFNK
+437 LECLLKSTENEDFNK
-452 NKEKNIIIKIDLYK
+452 NNEKNLIKIDLYK

-478 IESDKEKLKYIEV
+478 IENDKEKLKYIEV

-508 ELYTLNSKLHLIQ
+508 ELYILNSKLHLIQ

-534 QEEISKQEANV
+534 QEEISKQEINA
-545 LEFENND
+545 LEFKKNNG
-552 AEILRLIGK
+552 EILRLIGK
-561 NLFDKYISYFDRE
+561 NLFDKYINYSERA
-574 KILAFESK
+574 KILAFENK
-582 LEKLEQFKVR
+582 LKKFEQFKGR
-592 KKDLKIEISLKNKNF
+592 KKDLKIEIYLKNQNF

-612 KIRDLLLKLN
+612 KIKSLSLKLN
-622 LNLSFNDYS
+622 LNLGFSDYS

-636 FNVVLAKQK
+636 FNVILARQK
-645 SVENEWDKLVLN
+645 SIENEWNTLVLN
-657 LKNLEDFKIK
+657 LKNLEDLKIK

-676 ESIFTLKAR
+676 ESILTLKVK
-685 LNEEKNS
+685 LNEERNS
-692 FINIISNLKSGFFS
+692 FMNIVSNLKRVFFS

-712 ETALEQINKN
+712 ETVLEQINKD
-722 SLYFL
+722 SLHFL
-727 QELSLSISAKLEFL
+727 QKLSLSIGSKLEFL
-741 SRDIEKYKIKLLN
+741 SRDIEKYKIKFLN

-764 QKINLDLLRGELN
+764 QKINLDVLRGELN
-777 LAKERKDKLDVLR
+777 LAKERKDKLDILR

-833 ESKEFDFLIED
+833 DSKEFDFLIED
-844 KKDVNKI
+844 RKDVNKI

-910 FQMMTGRQIGIISH
+910 FQIMTGRQIGIISH

>member
-1 MNMRINKLIFKN
+1 MRINKLIFKN

-25 DTLLLRQ
+25 DTFLLRQ

-68 VDIISKGETSA
+68 VDIISKGETNA

-94 FIELN
+94 FVELN
-99 VKNIETPKSM
+99 LKNIETPKSM
-109 LLSCFFDNRIIEG
+109 LLSCFFDNRVIEG
-122 RTDVLDHIKSLCRLD
+122 RTDVLEHIKSLCRLD

-161 EKTAIIDN
+161 EKAAIIDN

-178 LEFYLKSD
+178 LEFYLRSD

-216 SLKDYLDLVNIDQL
+216 SLKDYLDLVDIDRL
-230 EIDLENVRRAISFCN
+230 ESDLENIRRAIFLCN
-245 QAIASNERYLGLEI
+245 QAIASNERYLELET
-259 EISSLRDQLSF
+259 EMSSLKDQLSSQI
-270 HVEYLNSLERDYSVQ
+270 EYLNSLDKDHSLQ
-285 NKLKENLDLDRKI
+285 KKLKENLDLDRKI

-317 FNDIRLL
+317 VNDSRLL
-324 DLELSKVKS
+324 DLELSKVMS
-333 NLKEIKDLDN
+333 NLKEIKYLDG
-343 NNFNFSYVKEL
+343 NNFNYVKEL
-354 YNKNCNLFNLRP
+354 YNKNCNLFDLKLI
-366 VENDYQSLLLRKNS
+366 ENDYESLLLRKNS
-380 LEDEKKELLRS
+380 LENEKKELLMS

-427 DELISKYKDR
+427 DELISKYRDR
-437 VEFLLKATEKEDFNK
+437 LEFLLKSSSSVDFNK
-452 NKEKNIIIKIDLYK
+452 NKEKNIIKIDLYK

-478 IESDKEKLKYIEV
+478 IESDKEKLKYIEA

-496 QHKDKLSVCSLK
+496 QHKDRLSVCSLK
-508 ELYTLNSKLHLIQ
+508 ELYALNSKLHLIQ
-521 NQIDELKYQLSCK
+521 NQIDELKYQISCK
-534 QEEISKQEANV
+534 QEEISKQEVNA
-545 LEFENND
+545 LEFKKNN

-561 NLFDKYISYFDRE
+561 NLFDKYINYFDRE
-574 KILAFESK
+574 KILAFENK

-592 KKDLKIEISLKNKNF
+592 KNDLKIEISLKNKNF

-612 KIRDLLLKLN
+612 KIKDLLLKLN

-631 SLERE
+631 SLEKE

-645 SVENEWDKLVLN
+645 SVENEWNMLVLD
-657 LKNLEDFKIK
+657 LKNLEDLKIK

-676 ESIFTLKAR
+676 ESILTLEAK
-685 LNEEKNS
+685 LNEEQNS
-692 FINIISNLKSGFFS
+692 FINIISNLKNIFFS

-712 ETALEQINKN
+712 EIILEKINEN

-727 QELSLSISAKLEFL
+727 QKLSLSISSKLEFL

-754 FQALQ
+754 FQTLQ

-825 DFELKTNK
+825 DFELRTNK

>member
-1 MNMRINKLIFKN
+1 MRINKLTFKN

-79 YVKLTFTISGKIYES
+79 YVKLTFTISEKIYES

-109 LLSCFFDNRIIEG
+109 LLNCVFDNRTIEG
-122 RTDVLDHIKSLCRLD
+122 RTDVLEYIKSLCRLD

-186 FERTKFNIDKLLNSE
+186 FERTKFSIDKLLNSE
-201 SYEKSILDYDESEYK
+201 SYEKSILDYDEQEYK
-216 SLKDYLDLVNIDQL
+216 SLKDYLDLVDIDRL
-230 EIDLENVRRAISFCN
+230 KIDLENIKRAISLCN
-245 QAIASNERYLGLEI
+245 QAIVSNERYLGLEI
-259 EISSLRDQLSF
+259 EISSLEDQLSSQI
-270 HVEYLNSLERDYSVQ
+270 EYKNSLERDYSIQ

-317 FNDIRLL
+317 FNDNRLL
-324 DLELSKVKS
+324 DLELLKVIN
-333 NLKEIKDLDN
+333 NLKEIEDLDN
-343 NNFNFSYVKEL
+343 NFNFNYVKEL
-354 YNKNCNLFNLRP
+354 YNKNCNIFNLKF
-366 VENDYQSLLLRKNS
+366 VENDYQSLLLRKNI
-380 LEDEKKELLRS
+380 LEDEKKELLKS
-391 QSKKNDEIKSISSE
+391 QIKKNDEIKSISSE

-415 YYEALKLFQTFN
+415 YYQALKLFQTFN
-427 DELISKYKDR
+427 DELISKYRAKL
-437 VEFLLKATEKEDFNK
+437 EFLLKSTDKEGFNE
-452 NKEKNIIIKIDLYK
+452 NKEKTLIKIDLYK
-466 ELLKYLDDKNFS
+466 ELLKCLDDKNLS
-478 IESDKEKLKYIEV
+478 IESDKKKLKYIEV

-496 QHKDKLSVCSLK
+496 QHKDKLSVCGLK
-508 ELYTLNSKLHLIQ
+508 ELYSLNSKLHLIQ
-521 NQIDELKYQLSCK
+521 NQIDELKYQLSCR
-534 QEEISKQEANV
+534 QEEMSKQEINA
-545 LEFENND
+545 LEFEKNN

-561 NLFDKYISYFDRE
+561 NLFDKYINYSKRE
-574 KILAFESK
+574 KILAFENK

-592 KKDLKIEISLKNKNF
+592 KKDLKIEISLKNKDF

-612 KIRDLLLKLN
+612 KIKSLLLKLD

-636 FNVVLAKQK
+636 FNVILDRQK
-645 SVENEWDKLVLN
+645 SIENEWNALVLN
-657 LKNLEDFKIK
+657 IKNLEDLKIK

-676 ESIFTLKAR
+676 KSILTLKAR
-685 LNEEKNS
+685 LNEEKSS
-692 FINIISNLKSGFFS
+692 FMDIVSTLKSVFFS

-712 ETALEQINKN
+712 ETVLEQINKN
-722 SLYFL
+722 SLQFL
-727 QELSLSISAKLEFL
+727 QKLSLSISSKLEFL
-741 SRDIEKYKIKLLN
+741 SRDVEKYKIKLLN

-759 KKINQ
+759 KKIDQ
-764 QKINLDLLRGELN
+764 QKINLEALRGELN

-844 KKDVNKI
+844 KKDFNKI

-910 FQMMTGRQIGIISH
+910 FQIMTGRQIGIISH

>member
-1 MNMRINKLIFKN
+1 MRINKLIFKN

-99 VKNIETPKSM
+99 VKHIETPKNM

-122 RTDVLDHIKSLCRLD
+122 RTDVLEHIKGLCRLD

-186 FERTKFNIDKLLNSE
+186 FELTKFTIDKLLNSE
-201 SYEKSILDYDESEYK
+201 SYEKSILDYDEREYK
-216 SLKDYLDLVNIDQL
+216 SLKDYLDLVDIGRL
-230 EIDLENVRRAISFCN
+230 EIDLENIRRAISLCN
-245 QAIASNERYLGLEI
+245 QAITSNERYLGLEI
-259 EISSLRDQLSF
+259 EMSSLEDQLSSQI
-270 HVEYLNSLERDYSVQ
+270 EYQDSLEMDYSLQ
-285 NKLKENLDLDRKI
+285 KKLKENLDLDREI

-317 FNDIRLL
+317 FNDSKLL
-324 DLELSKVKS
+324 DLELSKVIN
-333 NLKEIKDLDN
+333 NLKEIKDLDS
-343 NNFNFSYVKEL
+343 NNFNYIKEL
-354 YNKNCNLFNLRP
+354 YNKNCNIFNLRP
-366 VENDYQSLLLRKNS
+366 VKNDYQSLILRKNS
-380 LEDEKKELLRS
+380 LENKKKSLLKS

-427 DELISKYKDR
+427 DEIISKYRDR
-437 VEFLLKATEKEDFNK
+437 LEFLLQSTDKEDCNK
-452 NKEKNIIIKIDLYK
+452 NKEKNIIKIDLYK
-466 ELLKYLDDKNFS
+466 ELLKYLNDKNFS
-478 IESDKEKLKYIEV
+478 IESDKEKLKYIEI

-508 ELYTLNSKLHLIQ
+508 ELYILNSKLHLIQ
-521 NQIDELKYQLSCK
+521 NQIDELKYQLSCR
-534 QEEISKQEANV
+534 QEEISKQEINA
-545 LEFENND
+545 LEFKKNN

-561 NLFDKYISYFDRE
+561 KLFDKYIDYSDRE
-574 KILAFESK
+574 KILAFENK
-582 LEKLEQFKVR
+582 LKRLEQFKV
-592 KKDLKIEISLKNKNF
+592 KEKDLKIEISLKNQKF

-612 KIRDLLLKLN
+612 KIKSLLLKFN
-622 LNLSFNDYS
+622 LNLSFSDYS

-636 FNVVLAKQK
+636 FNVILARQK
-645 SVENEWDKLVLN
+645 SIDNEWNELVLN
-657 LKNLEDFKIK
+657 LKDLEDLKIK

-676 ESIFTLKAR
+676 ESILTLKAR

-692 FINIISNLKSGFFS
+692 FINIVSNLKSVFFS

-712 ETALEQINKN
+712 ETVLEQINKN

-727 QELSLSISAKLEFL
+727 QKLSLSISSKLEFL

-754 FQALQ
+754 FETLQ

-764 QKINLDLLRGELN
+764 QKINLDALRGELN

-944 SYIAMENL
+944 SYIDMENL

>member
-1 MNMRINKLIFKN
+1 MRINKLIFKN

-79 YVKLTFTISGKIYES
+79 YVKLTFTVSGKIYES

-99 VKNIETPKSM
+99 VKNIETPKNM

-122 RTDVLDHIKSLCRLD
+122 RTDVLEHIKGLCRLD

-186 FERTKFNIDKLLNSE
+186 FELTKFTIDKLLNSE
-201 SYEKSILDYDESEYK
+201 SYEKSILDYDEREYK
-216 SLKDYLDLVNIDQL
+216 SLKDYLDLVDIGRL
-230 EIDLENVRRAISFCN
+230 EIDLENIRRAISLCN
-245 QAIASNERYLGLEI
+245 QAIASNERCLGLEI
-259 EISSLRDQLSF
+259 EMSSLEDQLSSQI
-270 HVEYLNSLERDYSVQ
+270 EYQDSLEMDYSLQ
-285 NKLKENLDLDRKI
+285 KKLKENLDLDREI

-317 FNDIRLL
+317 FNDSKLL
-324 DLELSKVKS
+324 DLELSKVIN
-333 NLKEIKDLDN
+333 NLKEIKDLDS
-343 NNFNFSYVKEL
+343 NNFNYIKEL
-354 YNKNCNLFNLRP
+354 YNKNCNIFNLRP
-366 VENDYQSLLLRKNS
+366 VKNDYQSLILRKNS
-380 LEDEKKELLRS
+380 LENKKKSLLKS

-427 DELISKYKDR
+427 DEIISKYRDR
-437 VEFLLKATEKEDFNK
+437 LEFLLQSTDKEDCNK
-452 NKEKNIIIKIDLYK
+452 NKEKNIIKIDLYK
-466 ELLKYLDDKNFS
+466 ELLKYLNDKNFS
-478 IESDKEKLKYIEV
+478 IESDKEKLKYIEI

-508 ELYTLNSKLHLIQ
+508 ELYILNSKLHLIQ
-521 NQIDELKYQLSCK
+521 NQIDELKYQLSCR
-534 QEEISKQEANV
+534 QEEISKQEINA
-545 LEFENND
+545 LEFKKNN

-561 NLFDKYISYFDRE
+561 KLFDKYIDYSERE
-574 KILAFESK
+574 KILAFENK
-582 LEKLEQFKVR
+582 LKRLEQFKVR
-592 KKDLKIEISLKNKNF
+592 EKDLKIEISLKNQKF

-612 KIRDLLLKLN
+612 KIKSLLLKLN
-622 LNLSFNDYS
+622 LNLSFSDYS

-636 FNVVLAKQK
+636 FNVILARQK
-645 SVENEWDKLVLN
+645 SIENEWNELVLN
-657 LKNLEDFKIK
+657 LKDLEDLKIK

-676 ESIFTLKAR
+676 ESILTLKAR

-692 FINIISNLKSGFFS
+692 FINIVSNLKSIFFS

-712 ETALEQINKN
+712 ETVLEQINKN

-727 QELSLSISAKLEFL
+727 QKLSLSISSKLEFL

-754 FQALQ
+754 FETLQ

-764 QKINLDLLRGELN
+764 QKINLDALRGELN

-924 VSYLKEMI
+924 VSYLKEII
-932 KAQIVI
+932 KAQIVV

-944 SYIAMENL
+944 SYIDMENL

>member
-1 MNMRINKLIFKN
+1 MRINKLIFKN

-25 DTLLLRQ
+25 DTFLLRQ

-68 VDIISKGETSA
+68 VDIISKGETNA

-94 FIELN
+94 FVELN
-99 VKNIETPKSM
+99 LKNIETPKSM
-109 LLSCFFDNRIIEG
+109 LLSCFFDNRVIEG
-122 RTDVLDHIKSLCRLD
+122 RTDVLEHIKSLCRLD

-161 EKTAIIDN
+161 EKAAIIDN

-216 SLKDYLDLVNIDQL
+216 SLKDYLDLVDIDRL
-230 EIDLENVRRAISFCN
+230 ESDLENIRRAIFLCN
-245 QAIASNERYLGLEI
+245 QAIASNERYLELET
-259 EISSLRDQLSF
+259 EMSSLKDQLSSQI
-270 HVEYLNSLERDYSVQ
+270 EYLNSLEKDHSLQ
-285 NKLKENLDLDRKI
+285 KKLKENLDLDRKI

-305 NLKNLVAMQGEL
+305 NLKNLVVMQGEL
-317 FNDIRLL
+317 VNDSRLL
-324 DLELSKVKS
+324 DLELSKVMS
-333 NLKEIKDLDN
+333 NLKEIKYLDG
-343 NNFNFSYVKEL
+343 NNFNYVKEL
-354 YNKNCNLFNLRP
+354 YNRNCNLFDLKL
-366 VENDYQSLLLRKNS
+366 VENDYESLLLRKNS
-380 LEDEKKELLRS
+380 LENEKKELLMS
-391 QSKKNDEIKSISSE
+391 QSKKNDEIKSISYE

-427 DELISKYKDR
+427 NELISKYRDR
-437 VEFLLKATEKEDFNK
+437 LEFLLKSTDEEDFNK
-452 NKEKNIIIKIDLYK
+452 NKEKNIIKIDLYK

-478 IESDKEKLKYIEV
+478 IESDKEKLKYIEA

-496 QHKDKLSVCSLK
+496 QHKDRLSVCSLK
-508 ELYTLNSKLHLIQ
+508 ELYALNSKLHLIQ
-521 NQIDELKYQLSCK
+521 NQIDELKYQISCK
-534 QEEISKQEANV
+534 QEEISKQEVNA
-545 LEFENND
+545 LEFKKNN

-561 NLFDKYISYFDRE
+561 NLFDKYINYFDRE
-574 KILAFESK
+574 KILAFENK

-592 KKDLKIEISLKNKNF
+592 KNDLKIEISLKNKNF

-612 KIRDLLLKLN
+612 KIKDLLLKLN

-631 SLERE
+631 SLEKE

-645 SVENEWDKLVLN
+645 SVENEWNMLVLD
-657 LKNLEDFKIK
+657 LKNLEDLKIK

-676 ESIFTLKAR
+676 ESILTLEAK
-685 LNEEKNS
+685 LNEEQNS
-692 FINIISNLKSGFFS
+692 FINIISNLKNIFFS
-706 SFSFES
+706 SFSFET
-712 ETALEQINKN
+712 EITLEKINEN

-727 QELSLSISAKLEFL
+727 QKLSLSISSKLEFL

-754 FQALQ
+754 FQTLQ

>member
-1 MNMRINKLIFKN
+1 MRINKLIFKN

-25 DTLLLRQ
+25 DTLFLRQ

-68 VDIISKGETSA
+68 VDVISKGETSA
-79 YVKLTFTISGKIYES
+79 YVKLTFTISERIYES
-94 FIELN
+94 FVELN

-122 RTDVLDHIKSLCRLD
+122 RADVLEYIKSLCRLD

-161 EKTAIIDN
+161 EKAAIIDN

-201 SYEKSILDYDESEYK
+201 SYEKSILDYDEREYK
-216 SLKDYLDLVNIDQL
+216 SLKDYLDLVDIDKL
-230 EIDLENVRRAISFCN
+230 EIDLKNIKRAISLCN
-245 QAIASNERYLGLEI
+245 KAIVSNERYLGLEI
-259 EISSLRDQLSF
+259 ELSSLENQLSF
-270 HVEYLNSLERDYSVQ
+270 QIEYQDSLEIDYALQ
-285 NKLKENLDLDRKI
+285 KKLKENLDLDRKI

-305 NLKNLVAMQGEL
+305 NLKNLVVMQGEL
-317 FNDIRLL
+317 FNDNRLL
-324 DLELSKVKS
+324 DLELSKVIN
-333 NLKEIKDLDN
+333 NLKEIEDLDS
-343 NNFNFSYVKEL
+343 NNFNFNYVKEL
-354 YNKNCNLFNLRP
+354 YNKNCNIFNLKF

-380 LEDEKKELLRS
+380 LEDEKKELLKS
-391 QSKKNDEIKSISSE
+391 QIKKNDEIKSISSE

-415 YYEALKLFQTFN
+415 YYQALKLLKTFN
-427 DELISKYKDR
+427 DELISKYRDKL
-437 VEFLLKATEKEDFNK
+437 EFLLKSDGKEGFDE
-452 NKEKNIIIKIDLYK
+452 NKEKNIKINLYK
-466 ELLKYLDDKNFS
+466 ELLKCLDDKNFS
-478 IESDKEKLKYIEV
+478 IENDKKKLKYIEI

-496 QHKDKLSVCSLK
+496 QHKDKLTVCSLK
-508 ELYTLNSKLHLIQ
+508 ELYVLNSKLHLLQ
-521 NQIDELKYQLSCK
+521 NQIDELKYQLSCM
-534 QEEISKQEANV
+534 QEEISKQKINA
-545 LEFENND
+545 LEFEENN

-561 NLFDKYISYFDRE
+561 NLFDKYINYFDRE
-574 KILAFESK
+574 KILAFENK
-582 LEKLEQFKVR
+582 LKKLEQFKIK
-592 KKDLKIEISLKNKNF
+592 KKDLKIEISLKNKKFN
-607 DQNLL
+607 QNLL
-612 KIRDLLLKLN
+612 KIKGLLLKLN
-622 LNLSFNDYS
+622 LNLSFNDHS

-636 FNVVLAKQK
+636 FNVILARQK
-645 SVENEWDKLVLN
+645 SIENEWNTLVLN
-657 LKNLEDFKIK
+657 LKNLEDLKIK

-676 ESIFTLKAR
+676 ESILTLKAK
-685 LNEEKNS
+685 LNEEQNS
-692 FINIISNLKSGFFS
+692 FINIVSTLKNVFFS

-712 ETALEQINKN
+712 EIVLEHINKN
-722 SLYFL
+722 SLHFL
-727 QELSLSISAKLEFL
+727 QQLSLSISSKLEFL
-741 SRDIEKYKIKLLN
+741 SRELEKYKIKLLN

-759 KKINQ
+759 KKIDQ
-764 QKINLDLLRGELN
+764 QKINLEMLREELN

-790 KVVIR
+790 KVVVR

-881 LKIEAFFL
+881 LRIEAFFL

-910 FQMMTGRQIGIISH
+910 FQIMTGRQIGIISH

-944 SYIAMENL
+944 SYITMENL

>member
-1 MNMRINKLIFKN
+1 MRINKLIFKN

-109 LLSCFFDNRIIEG
+109 LLSCFFDDRIIEG
-122 RTDVLDHIKSLCRLD
+122 RTDVLEHIKSLCRLD

-186 FERTKFNIDKLLNSE
+186 FERTKFSIDKLLNSE
-201 SYEKSILDYDESEYK
+201 SYEKSILDYDEKEYK
-216 SLKDYLDLVNIDQL
+216 SLKDYLDLVDIGRL
-230 EIDLENVRRAISFCN
+230 EIDLKNIKRAISLCN
-245 QAIASNERYLGLEI
+245 QAISSNERYLGLEI
-259 EISSLRDQLSF
+259 EISSLEDQLSSQI
-270 HVEYLNSLERDYSVQ
+270 EYQDSLESDYSFQ
-285 NKLKENLDLDRKI
+285 KKIKENLDLDRKI

-324 DLELSKVKS
+324 DLELSKVID
-333 NLKEIKDLDN
+333 NLKEIKDLDS
-343 NNFNFSYVKEL
+343 NNFNYVKEL
-354 YNKNCNLFNLRP
+354 FNKNCNIFNFTS
-366 VENDYQSLLLRKNS
+366 VENDYQNLLLKKNS
-380 LEDEKKELLRS
+380 LENEKKELLKA

-427 DELISKYKDR
+427 DELISKYRDR
-437 VEFLLKATEKEDFNK
+437 LEFLLKSSDKEDFNK
-452 NKEKNIIIKIDLYK
+452 NKEKNLIKIDLYK

-508 ELYTLNSKLHLIQ
+508 ELYILNSKLNLIQ
-521 NQIDELKYQLSCK
+521 NQINELKYQLSCK
-534 QEEISKQEANV
+534 QEEISKQEINA
-545 LEFENND
+545 LEFEKNN

-561 NLFDKYISYFDRE
+561 NLFDKYVNYSERE
-574 KILAFESK
+574 RVLAFGNK
-582 LEKLEQFKVR
+582 LEELERFKGYY
-592 KKDLKIEISLKNKNF
+592 SLK
-607 DQNLL
+607 
-612 KIRDLLLKLN
+612 
-622 LNLSFNDYS
+622 
-631 SLERE
+631 RE
-636 FNVVLAKQK
+636 FNVILARQK
-645 SVENEWDKLVLN
+645 SIENEWNTLVLN
-657 LKNLEDFKIK
+657 LKNLEDLKIK

-676 ESIFTLKAR
+676 ESILTLKVK
-685 LNEEKNS
+685 LNEEQNS
-692 FINIISNLKSGFFS
+692 FMNIASNLKSVFS
-706 SFSFES
+706 DSFPFES
-712 ETALEQINKN
+712 ETVLEQINKN
-722 SLYFL
+722 SLHFL
-727 QELSLSISAKLEFL
+727 QKLSLSIGSKLEFL

-754 FQALQ
+754 FKALQ
-759 KKINQ
+759 KKINK
-764 QKINLDLLRGELN
+764 QKINLDVLRGELN
-777 LAKERKDKLDVLR
+777 LAKERKDKLDILR

-910 FQMMTGRQIGIISH
+910 FQIMTGRQIGIISH

>member
-1 MNMRINKLIFKN
+1 MRINKLIFKN

-99 VKNIETPKSM
+99 VKNIETPKNM
-109 LLSCFFDNRIIEG
+109 LLSCFFDDRIIEG
-122 RTDVLDHIKSLCRLD
+122 RTDVLEHIKSLCRLD

-186 FERTKFNIDKLLNSE
+186 FELTKFSIDKLLNSE
-201 SYEKSILDYDESEYK
+201 SYEKSILDYDEREYK
-216 SLKDYLDLVNIDQL
+216 SLKDYLDLVDIGRL
-230 EIDLENVRRAISFCN
+230 EIDLENIRRAISLCN

-259 EISSLRDQLSF
+259 EMSSLENQLSSQI
-270 HVEYLNSLERDYSVQ
+270 EYQYSLEMDYSLQ
-285 NKLKENLDLDRKI
+285 KKLKDNLDLNRKI

-317 FNDIRLL
+317 FNDSKLL
-324 DLELSKVKS
+324 DLELSKVIN
-333 NLKEIKDLDN
+333 NLKEIKDLDS
-343 NNFNFSYVKEL
+343 NNFNYIKEL
-354 YNKNCNLFNLRP
+354 YNKNFNIFNLRS
-366 VENDYQSLLLRKNS
+366 VKNDCQSLLLRKNS
-380 LEDEKKELLRS
+380 LENKKKSLLKS

-427 DELISKYKDR
+427 DELIAKYRDR
-437 VEFLLKATEKEDFNK
+437 LELLLQSTDKEDCNN
-452 NKEKNIIIKIDLYK
+452 NKEKNIIKIDLYK

-478 IESDKEKLKYIEV
+478 IESDKEKLKYIEI

-508 ELYTLNSKLHLIQ
+508 ELYILNSKLHLIQ
-521 NQIDELKYQLSCK
+521 NQIDELKYQLSCR
-534 QEEISKQEANV
+534 QEEISKQEINA
-545 LEFENND
+545 LEFKKNN

-561 NLFDKYISYFDRE
+561 KLFDKYIDYSDRE
-574 KILAFESK
+574 KILAFENK

-592 KKDLKIEISLKNKNF
+592 EKDLKIEISLKNQKF

-612 KIRDLLLKLN
+612 KIKSLLLKLN
-622 LNLSFNDYS
+622 LNLSFSDYS

-636 FNVVLAKQK
+636 LNVILARQK
-645 SVENEWDKLVLN
+645 SIENEWNELVLN
-657 LKNLEDFKIK
+657 LKDLEDLKIK

-676 ESIFTLKAR
+676 ESILTLKAR

-692 FINIISNLKSGFFS
+692 FINIVSNLKNVFFS

-712 ETALEQINKN
+712 ETVLEQINKN

-727 QELSLSISAKLEFL
+727 QKLSLSISSKLEFL

-754 FQALQ
+754 FETLK

-764 QKINLDLLRGELN
+764 QKINLDALRGELN

-944 SYIAMENL
+944 SYIDMENL

>member
-1 MNMRINKLIFKN
+1 MRINKLIFKN

-94 FIELN
+94 FVELN

-109 LLSCFFDNRIIEG
+109 LLNCFFDNRIIEG
-122 RTDVLDHIKSLCRLD
+122 RTDVLEHIKSLCRLD

-161 EKTAIIDN
+161 EKAAIIDN

-201 SYEKSILDYDESEYK
+201 SYEKSILDYDESECK
-216 SLKDYLDLVNIDQL
+216 SLKGYLDLVDIDRL
-230 EIDLENVRRAISFCN
+230 EIDLENIRRAISLCN

-259 EISSLRDQLSF
+259 EMSSLNDQLSSQIK
-270 HVEYLNSLERDYSVQ
+270 YLNSLEKDHSLQ
-285 NKLKENLDLDRKI
+285 KKLKENLDLDRKV

-305 NLKNLVAMQGEL
+305 SLKNLVAVQGEL
-317 FNDIRLL
+317 FNDIGLL
-324 DLELSKVKS
+324 DLELSKVMN
-333 NLKEIKDLDN
+333 NLEEIKDLYSNDF
-343 NNFNFSYVKEL
+343 NFNYVKEL
-354 YNKNCNLFNLRP
+354 YNKNCNLFNLKL

-427 DELISKYKDR
+427 DELISKYRDR
-437 VEFLLKATEKEDFNK
+437 LEFLLKSTGKEDFNK
-452 NKEKNIIIKIDLYK
+452 NKEKNIIKIDLYK

-478 IESDKEKLKYIEV
+478 IESDKEKLKYIEA

-496 QHKDKLSVCSLK
+496 QHKDKLSLCSLK
-508 ELYTLNSKLHLIQ
+508 ELYALNSKLHLIQ
-521 NQIDELKYQLSCK
+521 NQIDELKYQLSCR
-534 QEEISKQEANV
+534 QEEISKQEVNA
-545 LEFENND
+545 LEFEKNN

-561 NLFDKYISYFDRE
+561 NLFDKYINYFDRE
-574 KILAFESK
+574 KILAFENK
-582 LEKLEQFKVR
+582 LEKLEQFKAK

-612 KIRDLLLKLN
+612 KIKDLLLKLN

-645 SVENEWDKLVLN
+645 SVENEWNMLVLN
-657 LKNLEDFKIK
+657 LKNLEDLKIK
-667 TETQIKFIK
+667 TETQIKFTK
-676 ESIFTLKAR
+676 ESILTLKAR
-685 LNEEKNS
+685 LNEEQNN
-692 FINIISNLKSGFFS
+692 FINLISNLKNVFFS

-712 ETALEQINKN
+712 TTDLEQINKN
-722 SLYFL
+722 SLSFL
-727 QELSLSISAKLEFL
+727 QKLSLSISSKLEFL

-754 FQALQ
+754 FQTLQ

-764 QKINLDLLRGELN
+764 QKINLDSLRGELN

-944 SYIAMENL
+944 SYIAIENL

>member
-1 MNMRINKLIFKN
+1 MRINKLIFKN

-25 DTLLLRQ
+25 DTLLLKQ

-109 LLSCFFDNRIIEG
+109 LLSCFFDDRIIEG
-122 RTDVLDHIKSLCRLD
+122 RADVLEYIKSLCRLD

-150 NFQEFLTSTPK
+150 NFQEFLISTPK

-186 FERTKFNIDKLLNSE
+186 LERTKFSIDKLLNSQ
-201 SYEKSILDYDESEYK
+201 SYEKSILDYDEREYK
-216 SLKDYLDLVNIDQL
+216 SLKNYLDLVDIDQL
-230 EIDLENVRRAISFCN
+230 KIDLERIRSAISLCN

-259 EISSLRDQLSF
+259 EMSSLEDQLSSRI
-270 HVEYLNSLERDYSVQ
+270 EYQDSLKKDYFLQ
-285 NKLKENLDLDRKI
+285 KKLEESLSLDRKI

-317 FNDIRLL
+317 FNDRKLL
-324 DLELSKVKS
+324 DLELSKVIN
-333 NLKEIKDLDN
+333 NLKEIKDLDT
-343 NNFNFSYVKEL
+343 NNFNYVKEL
-354 YNKNCNLFNLRP
+354 YNKNCNISDLRF

-380 LEDEKKELLRS
+380 LEDEKKELLKS

-415 YYEALKLFQTFN
+415 YYEALKLFQAFN
-427 DELISKYKDR
+427 DELILKYKDR
-437 VEFLLKATEKEDFNK
+437 LDFLLKSTDKKDFNK
-452 NKEKNIIIKIDLYK
+452 NKEKNIIKIDLYK

-508 ELYTLNSKLHLIQ
+508 ELYILNSKLHLIQ
-521 NQIDELKYQLSCK
+521 NQIDELKYQLSCR
-534 QEEISKQEANV
+534 QEEISKQEINA
-545 LEFENND
+545 LEFEKNN
-552 AEILRLIGK
+552 AEILKLIGK
-561 NLFDKYISYFDRE
+561 NLFDKYINYFDRE
-574 KILAFESK
+574 KILAFENK
-582 LEKLEQFKVR
+582 LRKLEQFKVR
-592 KKDLKIEISLKNKNF
+592 QKDLKIEISLKNQNF
-607 DQNLL
+607 DQNFL
-612 KIRDLLLKLN
+612 KIKNLLLKLN

-636 FNVVLAKQK
+636 FNVILARQK
-645 SVENEWDKLVLN
+645 GIENEWNALVLN
-657 LKNLEDFKIK
+657 LKSLEDLKIK

-676 ESIFTLKAR
+676 KSILTLKER

-692 FINIISNLKSGFFS
+692 FINIVSNLKSVFFS
-706 SFSFES
+706 SFSFDS
-712 ETALEQINKN
+712 EIVLEQINKN
-722 SLYFL
+722 SLCFL
-727 QELSLSISAKLEFL
+727 QKLSLSISSKLEFL

-764 QKINLDLLRGELN
+764 QKINLDALRGELN

-825 DFELKTNK
+825 NFELKTNK

-910 FQMMTGRQIGIISH
+910 FQIMTGRQIGIISH
-924 VSYLKEMI
+924 VSYLKEVI

-944 SYIAMENL
+944 SYIAIENL

>member
-1 MNMRINKLIFKN
+1 MRINKLIFKN

-25 DTLLLRQ
+25 DTLFLRQ

-109 LLSCFFDNRIIEG
+109 LLSCFFDDKVIEG
-122 RTDVLDHIKSLCRLD
+122 RTDVLEHIKSLCRLD

-186 FERTKFNIDKLLNSE
+186 FERTKFSIDKLLNSE
-201 SYEKSILDYDESEYK
+201 SYEKSILDYDEREYK
-216 SLKDYLDLVNIDQL
+216 ALKEYLDLVDIGRL
-230 EIDLENVRRAISFCN
+230 EIDLENIKRAISLCN
-245 QAIASNERYLGLEI
+245 QAISSNERYLGLEI
-259 EISSLRDQLSF
+259 EISSLEDQLSSQ
-270 HVEYLNSLERDYSVQ
+270 VEYQDSLESDYSFQ
-285 NKLKENLDLDRKI
+285 KKLKENLNLDRKN

-305 NLKNLVAMQGEL
+305 NLKNLVAIQGEL
-317 FNDIRLL
+317 FNDIKLL
-324 DLELSKVKS
+324 DVELLKVMN
-333 NLKEIKDLDN
+333 NLKEIEDLDS
-343 NNFNFSYVKEL
+343 NNFNFNYVKEL
-354 YNKNCNLFNLRP
+354 FDKNCNICDFTV

-380 LEDEKKELLRS
+380 LEDEKKELLKA

-427 DELISKYKDR
+427 DELISKYRDR
-437 VEFLLKATEKEDFNK
+437 LECLLKSTENEDFNK
-452 NKEKNIIIKIDLYK
+452 NKEKNLIKIDLYK

-478 IESDKEKLKYIEV
+478 IENDKEKLKYIEV

-508 ELYTLNSKLHLIQ
+508 ELYILNSKLHLIQ

-534 QEEISKQEANV
+534 QEEISKQEINA
-545 LEFENND
+545 LEFKKNNG
-552 AEILRLIGK
+552 EILRLIGK
-561 NLFDKYISYFDRE
+561 NLFDKYINYSERA
-574 KILAFESK
+574 KILAFENK
-582 LEKLEQFKVR
+582 LKKFEQFKGR
-592 KKDLKIEISLKNKNF
+592 KKDLKIEIYLKNQNF

-612 KIRDLLLKLN
+612 KIKSLSLKLN
-622 LNLSFNDYS
+622 LSLGFSDYS
-631 SLERE
+631 SLKRE
-636 FNVVLAKQK
+636 FNVILARQK
-645 SVENEWDKLVLN
+645 SIENEWNTLVLN
-657 LKNLEDFKIK
+657 LKNLEDLKIK

-676 ESIFTLKAR
+676 ESILTLKVK
-685 LNEEKNS
+685 LNEERNN
-692 FINIISNLKSGFFS
+692 FMNIVSNLKRVFFS

-712 ETALEQINKN
+712 ETVLEQINKD
-722 SLYFL
+722 SLHFL
-727 QELSLSISAKLEFL
+727 QKLSLSIGSKLEFL
-741 SRDIEKYKIKLLN
+741 SRDIEKYKIKFLN

-764 QKINLDLLRGELN
+764 QKINLDVLRGELN
-777 LAKERKDKLDVLR
+777 LAKERKDKLDILR

-833 ESKEFDFLIED
+833 DSKEFDFLIED
-844 KKDVNKI
+844 RKDVNKI

-910 FQMMTGRQIGIISH
+910 FQIMTGRQIGIISH

>member
-1 MNMRINKLIFKN
+1 MRINKLIFKN

-99 VKNIETPKSM
+99 VKHIETPKNM

-122 RTDVLDHIKSLCRLD
+122 RTDVLEHIKGLCRLD

-186 FERTKFNIDKLLNSE
+186 FELTKFTIDKLLNSE
-201 SYEKSILDYDESEYK
+201 SYEKSILDYDEREYK
-216 SLKDYLDLVNIDQL
+216 SLKDYLDLVDIGRL
-230 EIDLENVRRAISFCN
+230 EIDLENIRRAIFLCN
-245 QAIASNERYLGLEI
+245 QAISSNEKYLGLEI
-259 EISSLRDQLSF
+259 EMSSLEDQLSSQI
-270 HVEYLNSLERDYSVQ
+270 EYQDSLEMDYSLQ
-285 NKLKENLDLDRKI
+285 KKLKENLDLDREI

-317 FNDIRLL
+317 FNDSKLL
-324 DLELSKVKS
+324 DLELSKVIN
-333 NLKEIKDLDN
+333 NLKEIKDLDS
-343 NNFNFSYVKEL
+343 NNFNYIKEL
-354 YNKNCNLFNLRP
+354 YNKNCNIFNLRP
-366 VENDYQSLLLRKNS
+366 VKNDYQSLILRKNS
-380 LEDEKKELLRS
+380 LENKKKSLLKS

-427 DELISKYKDR
+427 DEIISKYRDR
-437 VEFLLKATEKEDFNK
+437 LEFLLQSTDKEDCNK
-452 NKEKNIIIKIDLYK
+452 NKEKNIIKIDLYK
-466 ELLKYLDDKNFS
+466 ELLKYLNDKNFS
-478 IESDKEKLKYIEV
+478 IESDKEKLKYIEI

-508 ELYTLNSKLHLIQ
+508 ELYILNSKLHLIQ
-521 NQIDELKYQLSCK
+521 NQIDELKYQLSCR
-534 QEEISKQEANV
+534 QEEISKQEINA
-545 LEFENND
+545 LEFKKNN

-561 NLFDKYISYFDRE
+561 KLFDKYIDYSERE
-574 KILAFESK
+574 KILAFENK
-582 LEKLEQFKVR
+582 LKRLEQFKVR
-592 KKDLKIEISLKNKNF
+592 EKDLKIEISLKNQKF

-612 KIRDLLLKLN
+612 KIKSLLLKLN
-622 LNLSFNDYS
+622 LNLSFSDYS

-636 FNVVLAKQK
+636 FNVILARQK
-645 SVENEWDKLVLN
+645 SIENEWNELVLN
-657 LKNLEDFKIK
+657 LKDLEDLKIK

-676 ESIFTLKAR
+676 ESILTLKAR

-692 FINIISNLKSGFFS
+692 FINIVSNLKSVFFS

-712 ETALEQINKN
+712 ETVLEQINKN

-727 QELSLSISAKLEFL
+727 QKLSLSISSKLEFL

-754 FQALQ
+754 FETLQ

-764 QKINLDLLRGELN
+764 QKINLDALRGELN

-924 VSYLKEMI
+924 VSYLKEII
-932 KAQIVI
+932 KAQIVV

-944 SYIAMENL
+944 SYIDMENL